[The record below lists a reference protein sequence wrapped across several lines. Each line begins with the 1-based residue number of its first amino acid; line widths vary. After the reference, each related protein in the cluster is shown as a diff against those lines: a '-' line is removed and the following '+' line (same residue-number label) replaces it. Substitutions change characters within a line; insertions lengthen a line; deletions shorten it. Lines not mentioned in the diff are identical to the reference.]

1 MDSNNVLYLLH
12 SDIERLE
19 TAPVETSAE
28 ETRGEGSGMRK
39 DSTPVLA
46 AGKRTS
52 GSESLGG
59 R

>member
-1 MDSNNVLYLLH
+1 VLH
-12 SDIERLE
+12 WNIEHIE
-19 TAPVETSAE
+19 SAPVETSAE

-39 DSTPVLA
+39 DFTPVPA
-46 AGKRTS
+46 AWKRTS